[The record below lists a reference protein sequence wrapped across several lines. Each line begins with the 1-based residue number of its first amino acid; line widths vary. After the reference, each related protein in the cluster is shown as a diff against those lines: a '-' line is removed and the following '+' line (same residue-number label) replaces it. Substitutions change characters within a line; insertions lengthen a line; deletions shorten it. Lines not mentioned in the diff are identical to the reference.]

1 MFMYLILVYA
11 AASLLATIAARRLG
25 LSPIAGYL
33 MVGVVMGPDLLGW
46 VHDSDGI
53 QQVAEIGVLFLMFTI
68 GLEFSLP
75 RLLAE
80 RSMVLGTGGLQVVA
94 TTTLFALC
102 AWAFGLSPVA
112 AVAVAAA
119 LAMSSTAIASRQ
131 LLERG
136 ELHTGLGR
144 AAIAVL
150 LFQDLATVLVLLL
163 LPVLPGASPMELAVK
178 AGWVLFRGI
187 LVFAGLLV
195 IGRWVVR
202 PAFRR
207 VALLRSPEIFML
219 AVILASLGAASIA
232 QIAGLSPALGA
243 FLAGM
248 VLGETEFRHQVESD
262 IRPFQ
267 DVLLGLFFVAVG
279 TLLDLKV
286 LVAQWPLVLGVTLAL
301 ILGKAVITGTVAW
314 LRGVG
319 RVTALRMGFVLAQA
333 GEFSLVVLYLMRDLN
348 ILQGNANQVV
358 LSAVVLS
365 MMAAPVLIRW
375 NLRWA
380 SRIASG
386 ADSDGIDALPAQ
398 VTPQGHVIVCGY
410 GRIGQNLVRLLE
422 DQNVPYVCVDLDPDR
437 IRAALTAG
445 EQVMYGDASRSG
457 ILEACRIGSA
467 RAVVIS
473 FDDHAA
479 ALKTLARIRDQ
490 YPELPVLVRTTDES
504 HLEALI
510 EAGATDAVPDTLEAS
525 LMLGAQLL
533 LVLGVQAKDINQRT
547 DAIRADRY
555 KLLRGMFH
563 GKRSASVAG
572 ERLHVIRIPDG
583 AYATRRRLS
592 ELQLERYEVQI
603 ASVRRNGIRGPDP
616 TPDTLVRNGDVLVL
630 RGKPK
635 GLVRAERRILVG
647 QRWD

>member
-1 MFMYLILVYA
+1 MFIYLILVYA
-11 AASLLATIAARRLG
+11 AASLLATIAARRVG

-75 RLLAE
+75 RLFAE
-80 RSMVLGTGGLQVVA
+80 RAMVLGTGGLQVVA
-94 TTTLFALC
+94 TTTIFALC

-136 ELHTGLGR
+136 ELHSGLGR

-150 LFQDLATVLVLLL
+150 LFQDLATVLVLLV
-163 LPVLPGASPMELAVK
+163 LPVLPGASPMELAAK
-178 AGWVLFRGI
+178 AGLVLLRGI

-314 LRGVG
+314 LRGAG
-319 RVTALRMGFVLAQA
+319 RVTALRLGFVLAQA

-358 LSAVVLS
+358 SECGGTEHDG
-365 MMAAPVLIRW
+365 
-375 NLRWA
+375 
-380 SRIASG
+380 G
-386 ADSDGIDALPAQ
+386 AGIDPLESALGQPHRVRCGQ
-398 VTPQGHVIVCGY
+398 RPYRCVTCASDTA
-410 GRIGQNLVRLLE
+410 RSRDRVRVRAYRPKRRAAAGGPKRSLYLCRPRSR
-422 DQNVPYVCVDLDPDR
+422 PYPDR
-437 IRAALTAG
+437 
-445 EQVMYGDASRSG
+445 VD
-457 ILEACRIGSA
+457 CR
-467 RAVVIS
+467 
-473 FDDHAA
+473 
-479 ALKTLARIRDQ
+479 
-490 YPELPVLVRTTDES
+490 
-504 HLEALI
+504 
-510 EAGATDAVPDTLEAS
+510 
-525 LMLGAQLL
+525 
-533 LVLGVQAKDINQRT
+533 
-547 DAIRADRY
+547 
-555 KLLRGMFH
+555 
-563 GKRSASVAG
+563 
-572 ERLHVIRIPDG
+572 
-583 AYATRRRLS
+583 
-592 ELQLERYEVQI
+592 
-603 ASVRRNGIRGPDP
+603 
-616 TPDTLVRNGDVLVL
+616 
-630 RGKPK
+630 
-635 GLVRAERRILVG
+635 
-647 QRWD
+647 